1 MVSWRSPDGCGRP
14 GGPCN
19 GRRGALLVALFRY
32 LQDHG
37 TKTRVIDTV
46 TILLRKYL

>member
-1 MVSWRSPDGCGRP
+1 MVVGRP

-37 TKTRVIDTV
+37 T
-46 TILLRKYL
+46 